1 MKKEIRKIEAKD
13 LWNELKILI
22 AKCRFNPYNYGS
34 EFEENIEVNGT
45 TLNFFAGLKVGTTA
59 MAINGDFENAVDLF
73 NSDGGLKWA
82 WRILKEKGII

>member
-1 MKKEIRKIEAKD
+1 MKSEARKVEVKN
-13 LWNELKILI
+13 LWNELKMLI
-22 AKCRFNPYNYGS
+22 AKCRFNPYNYGA

-59 MAINGDFENAVDLF
+59 MAINGDLENAVDLF